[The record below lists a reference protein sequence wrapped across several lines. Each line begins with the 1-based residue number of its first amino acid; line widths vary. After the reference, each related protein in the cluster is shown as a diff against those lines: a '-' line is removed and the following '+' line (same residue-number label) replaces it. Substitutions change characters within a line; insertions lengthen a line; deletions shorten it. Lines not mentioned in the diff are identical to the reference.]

1 MFGAAAL
8 TAMPKAARTA
18 PAQKHLKNEPR
29 TKLVTIIEK
38 TQFIIEFLELNLSL
52 FWLDNNGMYNESAF
66 PTSMVSE
73 LEQKSFV
80 VGDEALL
87 GWQKHGSLRCRERPV
102 PKLLINLLTLRPF
115 IF

>member
-1 MFGAAAL
+1 MLGAAAL

-18 PAQKHLKNEPR
+18 PAQKHLKNEPK

-38 TQFIIEFLELNLSL
+38 THFIIEFLELNLSL
-52 FWLDNNGMYNESAF
+52 FGLDNNGMYNKSAF
-66 PTSMVSE
+66 PTSAVLE
-73 LEQKSFV
+73 LKQKSFV

-87 GWQKHGSLRCRERPV
+87 GWQKHGWLRRRERPV
-102 PKLLINLLTLRPF
+102 PKLFINILTLRPF